1 MSEGTVLLYKKIT
14 KFFKKLVI
22 IYIEKMKVL
31 TFYENLNISNKVN
44 NFKNILFTQ
53 KENCGNVVRERS
65 FLYNSNIRNSEK
77 EG

>member
-53 KENCGNVVRERS
+53 KENCGNVVRERRY
-65 FLYNSNIRNSEK
+65 FL
-77 EG
+77 